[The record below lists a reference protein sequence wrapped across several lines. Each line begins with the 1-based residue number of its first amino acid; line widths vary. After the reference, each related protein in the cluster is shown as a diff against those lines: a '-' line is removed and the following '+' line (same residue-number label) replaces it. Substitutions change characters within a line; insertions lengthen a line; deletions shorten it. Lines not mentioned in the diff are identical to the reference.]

1 MELLTLAAGGTVAG
15 TLSMPGSKSLSNR
28 ALLLSAFCAAPTAL
42 SNVLDADDIRHMRGA
57 FKALGV
63 AVAEQGESLVVQGPW
78 QPGTPAEPIFLGN
91 AGTAMRPLT
100 AALALTP
107 GTFELVGEPRM
118 YERPI
123 GDLVDALRQ
132 LGADI
137 RYLGEEGYP
146 PLKINGKKLA
156 GGTLSV
162 KGDLS
167 SQFLSALLMAA
178 PLCEGDVTIK
188 VDGELVSKP
197 YVELTLGLMAIFGV
211 TAERPDDQ
219 TFVIKGACQYQS
231 PGNYYVE
238 GDASSASYFA
248 AAGAIGGD
256 VTIKGLFKGMLQGD
270 VDFVDAL
277 EQMGAKVQWGEHQV
291 RVQKGELKGIDID
304 ANAIPDAA
312 MTLATTALFAE
323 GQTVIR
329 NIYNWRLKETDRLH
343 AMATELKKVG
353 AEVEEG
359 QDFIKVSRGK
369 AIRYAEIDT
378 YNDHRMAMCF
388 ALLALGNSTMGIRD
402 PKCTAKTFPD
412 FFARFAAIRKG
423 I

>member
-1 MELLTLAAGGTVAG
+1 MELLKLAAGGAVAG
-15 TLSMPGSKSLSNR
+15 TLAMPGSKSLSNR
-28 ALLLSAFCAAPTAL
+28 ALLLSAFCREPTLL
-42 SNVLDADDIRHMRGA
+42 SNVLDADDIRYMRGA

-63 AVAEQGESLVVQGPW
+63 AVEDKGERLSVTGPW
-78 QPGTPAEPIFLGN
+78 QPKSPSEAIFLGN

-107 GTFELVGEPRM
+107 GTYQLTGEPRM

-132 LGADI
+132 LGAQID
-137 RYLGEEGYP
+137 YLGEEGYP
-146 PLKINGKKLA
+146 PLNIQGKKLA
-156 GGTLSV
+156 GGV
-162 KGDLS
+162 VNVRGDLS

-178 PLCEGDVTIK
+178 PLCEGDVTLK
-188 VDGELVSKP
+188 VEGELVSKP
-197 YVELTLGLMAIFGV
+197 YVELTLGLMAVFGV
-211 TAERPDDQ
+211 KAERPDVN
-219 TFVIKGACQYQS
+219 TFVIKAGSQYQS
-231 PGNYYVE
+231 PGQYYVE

-248 AAGAIGGD
+248 AAGAIAGD

-270 VDFVDAL
+270 VDFIDAL
-277 EQMGAKVQWGEHQV
+277 EDMGAEVEWGDHQV
-291 RVQKGELKGIDID
+291 RIKKAALKGIDID

-359 QDFIKVSRGK
+359 EDYIKVSRGS
-369 AIRYAEIDT
+369 AIQYAEIAT

-388 ALLALGNSTMGIRD
+388 ALLALGESPMGILD

-412 FFARFAAIRKG
+412 FFNRFAAIRQSN
-423 I
+423 

>member
-1 MELLTLAAGGTVAG
+1 MELLNLAAGGTVTG
-15 TLSMPGSKSLSNR
+15 TLAMPGSKSLSNR
-28 ALLLSAFCAAPTAL
+28 ALLLAAFCAEPTRLA
-42 SNVLDADDIRHMRGA
+42 NVLDADDIRHMRSA
-57 FKALGV
+57 FAALDV
-63 AVAEQGESLVVQGPW
+63 SVRQDGEELLVQGPW
-78 QPGTPAEPIFLGN
+78 QPQSPAQPIFLGN

-100 AALALTP
+100 AALALIP
-107 GTFELVGEPRM
+107 GSFELTGEPRM

-137 RYLGEEGYP
+137 QYLGEEGYP
-146 PLKINGKKLA
+146 PLRINGKRLA
-156 GGTLSV
+156 GGTV
-162 KGDLS
+162 KVRGDLS

-178 PLCEGDVTIK
+178 PLCEGEVRIE
-188 VDGELVSKP
+188 VEGELVSKP
-197 YVELTLGLMAIFGV
+197 YVELTLGLMARFGV
-211 TAERPDDQ
+211 VAERPDEHS
-219 TFVIKGACQYQS
+219 FVIAAGSQYQS
-231 PGNYYVE
+231 PGQYFVE

-248 AAGAIGGD
+248 AAGAIAGD

-277 EQMGAKVQWGEHQV
+277 EKMGAQVEWGEHQV
-291 RVQKGELKGIDID
+291 RVRKGALKGIDLD

-323 GQTVIR
+323 GETCIR

-343 AMATELKKVG
+343 AMATELRKVG

-359 QDFIKVSRGK
+359 RDFIRVSKGN

-388 ALLALGNSTMGIRD
+388 ALLALGESAMGIRD

-412 FFARFAAIRKG
+412 FFERFAAIRQG

>member
-1 MELLTLAAGGTVAG
+1 MELLQLTAGGSVSGTLA
-15 TLSMPGSKSLSNR
+15 MPGSKSLSNR
-28 ALLLSAFCAAPTAL
+28 ALLLGAFCQVPTTL
-42 SNVLDADDIRHMRGA
+42 SNVLDADDIRHMRSA

-63 AVAEQGESLVVQGPW
+63 AVSEQGDDLVVAGPW
-78 QPGTPAEPIFLGN
+78 QPQSPVGAIFLGN

-107 GTFELVGEPRM
+107 GTFELTGEPRM

-137 RYLGEEGYP
+137 QYLGEEGYP

-162 KGDLS
+162 RGDLS

-197 YVELTLGLMAIFGV
+197 YVELTLGLMAQFGV
-211 TAERPDDQ
+211 KALRPDEQ
-219 TFVIKGACQYQS
+219 TFVITKDSQYHS
-231 PGNYYVE
+231 PGHYYVE

-277 EQMGAKVQWGEHQV
+277 EQMGAVVEWGEHQV
-291 RVQKGELKGIDID
+291 RVRKGELKGIDID

-312 MTLATTALFAE
+312 MTLATTALFAQGE
-323 GQTVIR
+323 TVIR

-359 QDFIKVSRGK
+359 RDYIRVSRGQ
-369 AIRYAEIDT
+369 AIQYAEIDT

-388 ALLALGNSTMGIRD
+388 ALLALGQSPMGIRD

-412 FFARFAAIRKG
+412 FFERFGAIRQG
-423 I
+423 N